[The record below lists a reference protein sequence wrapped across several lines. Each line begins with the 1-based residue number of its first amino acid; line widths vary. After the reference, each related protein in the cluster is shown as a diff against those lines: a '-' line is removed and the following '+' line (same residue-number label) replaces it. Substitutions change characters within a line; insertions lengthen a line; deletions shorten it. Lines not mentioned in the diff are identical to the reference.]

1 MNSQTA
7 SARKQ
12 SPGSG
17 TAVAIIKSRDPM
29 DAVNFSQAYLQGIQ
43 RTINFLLSRG
53 VPHDMA
59 PDIAQ
64 SAWTRGWERLEQL
77 RDESTILAW
86 INTIALNQFRRR
98 MRSNQHELELKPA
111 HFDSLATDLN
121 WAAIDMA
128 RILEACSPKD
138 RALLESQLLGTTP
151 KELAEKEGV
160 SQTAIR
166 IRLLRARR
174 SARQLCE
181 PAVPLLQAA

>member
-1 MNSQTA
+1 L
-7 SARKQ
+7 
-12 SPGSG
+12 
-17 TAVAIIKSRDPM
+17 D
-29 DAVNFSQAYLQGIQ
+29 
-43 RTINFLLSRG
+43 
-53 VPHDMA
+53 
-59 PDIAQ
+59 
-64 SAWTRGWERLEQL
+64 QL
-77 RDESTILAW
+77 RDDSTILAW

-98 MRSNQHELELKPA
+98 MRDRQHEQELKPA

-128 RILEACSPKD
+128 RILDACNPKD
-138 RALLESQLLGTTP
+138 RALLEMQLMGTTP

-181 PAVPLLQAA
+181 PPAPLAHAA